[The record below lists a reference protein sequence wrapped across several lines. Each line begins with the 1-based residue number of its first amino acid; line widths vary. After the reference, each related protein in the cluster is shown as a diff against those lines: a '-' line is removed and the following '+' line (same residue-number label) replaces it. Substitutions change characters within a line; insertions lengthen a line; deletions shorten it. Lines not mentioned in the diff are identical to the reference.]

1 MSVSN
6 KSTTQLST
14 ARRTLLGAIATGP
27 LWMGP
32 AWAQSGNLKISH
44 QFPGGS
50 INQGDFRDRL
60 SRMFAAEVEK
70 RTRGGL
76 KFSIYPGSTL
86 MQPNAQFAALRGGSL
101 DMALVPLSYAGSQAP
116 EANIGL
122 MPALVTS
129 YEQGLGWKNAAVG
142 RELSRIMAEQG
153 MVIVS
158 WIWQAGGVASRA
170 APIVNPE
177 DARGLKVRGG
187 SHEMDLLLA
196 NAGATVVSMPSNEI
210 YAAMQSGALDA
221 ALTSSTSLISFRL
234 QETARSLTT
243 ARGGSYWFM
252 FEPLL
257 MSRTVF
263 ERLSKA
269 QQAAVMAV
277 GADME
282 KFAMNAARMD
292 DAAVATVYRGV
303 GARVVDL
310 DRAALRRWQD
320 VARTTAWKEFGQRS
334 SNCARLL
341 SLAEQ
346 SIAAL

>member
-1 MSVSN
+1 MSVNN
-6 KSTTQLST
+6 KSAMT
-14 ARRTLLGAIATGP
+14 RRTMLGAIATSP
-27 LWMGP
+27 LWMQP
-32 AWAQSGNLKISH
+32 AWAQPNNLKISH
-44 QFPGGS
+44 QFPSGS
-50 INQGDFRDRL
+50 INLGDFRDRL
-60 SRMFAAEVEK
+60 SRKFAAEVEK

-86 MQPNAQFAALRGGSL
+86 MQPNAQFAALKNGTL
-101 DMALVPLSYAGSQAP
+101 DMALVPLSYAGAHSP

-129 YEQGLGWKNAAVG
+129 YQQGYGWKNAPVG
-142 RELSRIMAEQG
+142 QELSRILADQG

-158 WIWQAGGVASRA
+158 WIWQAGGVASRG

-187 SHEMDLLLA
+187 SHEMDLLLRD
-196 NAGATVVSMPSNEI
+196 AGATVVSMPSNEI
-210 YAAMQSGALDA
+210 HAAMRSGALDA

-263 ERLSKA
+263 ERLPKA
-269 QQAAVMAV
+269 QQAAVLAV

-282 KFAMNAARMD
+282 KFAMEAARMD
-292 DAAVATVYRGV
+292 DAAVASVYRGV
-303 GARVVDL
+303 GAKVVDL
-310 DRAALRRWQD
+310 DAQALRRWQE
-320 VARTTAWKEFGQRS
+320 VARNTAWKEFGERNG
-334 SNCARLL
+334 NCAKLL

-346 SIAAL
+346 SIAKL

>member
-1 MSVSN
+1 MSVNN
-6 KSTTQLST
+6 KS
-14 ARRTLLGAIATGP
+14 AMMRRTILGALATSP
-27 LWMGP
+27 LWMHP
-32 AWAQSGNLKISH
+32 AWAQPNNLKISH

-60 SRMFAAEVEK
+60 SRKFAAEVEK
-70 RTRGGL
+70 HTRGGL

-86 MQPNAQFAALRGGSL
+86 MQPNAQFAALKSGSL
-101 DMALVPLSYAGSQAP
+101 DMALVPLSYAGAQSP
-116 EANIGL
+116 EANIGM

-129 YEQGLGWKNAAVG
+129 YQQGYGWKNAAVG
-142 RELSRIMAEQG
+142 RELSRILADQG

-158 WIWQAGGVASRA
+158 WIWQAGGVASRG
-170 APIVNPE
+170 APIINPE

-187 SHEMDLLLA
+187 SHEMDLLLR

-210 YAAMQSGALDA
+210 LAAMRSGALDA

-243 ARGGSYWFM
+243 ARGGAYWFM

-263 ERLSKA
+263 ERLPKA
-269 QQAAVMAV
+269 QQAAVMTV
-277 GADME
+277 GADLE
-282 KFAMNAARMD
+282 RFAMEAARMD
-292 DAAVATVYRGV
+292 DAAVASVYRGV
-303 GARVVDL
+303 GAKVVDL
-310 DRAALRRWQD
+310 DAQALKRWQA
-320 VARTTAWKEFGQRS
+320 VARETAWKEFGERN
-334 SNCARLL
+334 SNCAKLL

>member
-1 MSVSN
+1 
-6 KSTTQLST
+6 
-14 ARRTLLGAIATGP
+14 
-27 LWMGP
+27 
-32 AWAQSGNLKISH
+32 
-44 QFPGGS
+44 
-50 INQGDFRDRL
+50 
-60 SRMFAAEVEK
+60 
-70 RTRGGL
+70 
-76 KFSIYPGSTL
+76 
-86 MQPNAQFAALRGGSL
+86 
-101 DMALVPLSYAGSQAP
+101 
-116 EANIGL
+116 
-122 MPALVTS
+122 
-129 YEQGLGWKNAAVG
+129 LGWKNAAVG

-196 NAGATVVSMPSNEI
+196 NAGASVVSMPSNEI
-210 YAAMQSGALDA
+210 YAAMKSGALDA

-234 QETARSLTT
+234 QETARALTT
-243 ARGGSYWFM
+243 ARGGAYWFM

-263 ERLSKA
+263 ERLPKA
-269 QQAAVMAV
+269 QQVAVMAV

-292 DAAVATVYRGV
+292 DAAVASVYRGV

-310 DRAALRRWQD
+310 DRAALRKWQD
-320 VARTTAWKEFGQRS
+320 VARTTAWKEFAQRS

-346 SIAAL
+346 SITAL

>member
-1 MSVSN
+1 MSVDN
-6 KSTTQLST
+6 RSTMT
-14 ARRTLLGAIATGP
+14 RRTMLGALATSP
-27 LWMGP
+27 LWMQP
-32 AWAQSGNLKISH
+32 AWAQSHKLKISH
-44 QFPGGS
+44 QFPAGS

-76 KFSIYPGSTL
+76 KFSIYPGSSL
-86 MQPNAQFAALRGGSL
+86 MPANAQFAALRGGTL
-101 DMALVPLSYAGSQAP
+101 DMALVPLSYLGAESP

-129 YEQGLGWKNAAVG
+129 YQQGYAWKDAPVG
-142 RELSRIMAEQG
+142 RELARIMADQG

-158 WIWQAGGVASRA
+158 WIWQAGGVASRG

-187 SHEMDLLLA
+187 SHEMDLLLK
-196 NAGATVVSMPSNEI
+196 NAGATVVTMPSNEI
-210 YAAMQSGALDA
+210 HAAMRGGTLDA

-243 ARGGSYWFM
+243 ARGGAYWFM

-263 ERLSKA
+263 ERLSKT
-269 QQAAVMAV
+269 QRAAVLAV

-282 KFAMNAARMD
+282 KFALEAARMD
-292 DAAVATVYRGV
+292 DAAVASVYRGV
-303 GARVVDL
+303 GAKVVDL
-310 DRAALRRWQD
+310 DAEALRRWQE
-320 VARTTAWKEFGQRS
+320 VARSTAWKEFGERS
-334 SNCARLL
+334 SNCAKLL